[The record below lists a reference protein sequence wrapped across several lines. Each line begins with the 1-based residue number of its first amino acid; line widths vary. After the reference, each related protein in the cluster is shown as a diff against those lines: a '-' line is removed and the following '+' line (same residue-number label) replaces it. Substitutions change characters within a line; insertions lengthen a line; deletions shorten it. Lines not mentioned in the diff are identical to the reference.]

1 MRRVAILILVLAAA
15 VCSFV
20 AADAKQKPDL
30 NAQVFAA
37 ESSFA
42 QTLAA
47 RDLTAF
53 ERHVSQEAVFFG
65 GRDVMRGRA
74 AVVAGWKPLFDG
86 PEAPFSWRPEVVEV
100 LESGTL
106 ALSTGPVAGPDGRVI
121 ARFQSIWRLESDG
134 KWRVVFDK
142 GCAVCDSAK
151 AE

>member
-1 MRRVAILILVLAAA
+1 MRRYSILIPILAAA
-15 VCSFV
+15 ALSFT

-30 NAQVFAA
+30 RAQVFAA

-53 ERHVSQEAVFFG
+53 ERYVSKEAVFFG

-86 PEAPFSWRPEVVEV
+86 PKAPFSWRPEVVEV

-106 ALSTGPVAGPDGRVI
+106 ALSTGPVAAPDGRVI